1 MLDDTD
7 ISRTREQLLES
18 SSDDSDS
25 QNSDRGLENNQ
36 LVKTQSTRMASKA
49 KCEPPSFVSN
59 TKSYATY
66 KADLKRWSRIT
77 GIDKKLQ
84 AEVVVYSL
92 DGHKSGIKEKI
103 EVAIGDKLVDNEDGI
118 NELIAFLDGIYQ
130 QDEMSKAW
138 LKYKS
143 FQKVSRRKNQDILNF
158 ISDFD
163 REYNLAKTAGCV
175 YLGTILSFRLLE
187 AANLSENDEKFVL
200 TAIDFEQGKKNKD
213 LEMQMKAS
221 LKKFQGRSTVSM
233 EGKNELAIDSAFLSQ
248 VKDVLVSQGWGKKS
262 DQVRRRSNSN
272 PEGLKKNSSAYK
284 GKKNPLGED
293 GKPLKCFKCQSE
305 YHLAPKCNQKNSGK
319 KDEEKDK
326 EETLLASKIARML
339 NEGSEVSCICIGID
353 NDYDQRDKEIAV
365 QTGTADVTSVYPTGT
380 AVLTSVYPNTKGMEL
395 VMVTE
400 REEQLCLLVEDAKE

>member
-1 MLDDTD
+1 MYQTPNNGSGEHDGWAQVMKKDMLGD
-7 ISRTREQLLES
+7 IDIERTEEQLLES
-18 SSDDSDS
+18 SGDDSDS
-25 QNSDRGLENNQ
+25 QSSDGGQENNRR
-36 LVKTQSTRMASKA
+36 VKNQSTKMTSKA

-103 EVAIGDKLVDNEDGI
+103 EVAIGDRLVDNEDGI
-118 NELIAFLDGIYQ
+118 NELISFLDGIYQ
-130 QDEMSKAW
+130 QDEMSEAW

-175 YLGTILSFRLLE
+175 YSDTILSFRLLE

-213 LEMQMKAS
+213 LEVQMKAS

-233 EGKNELAIDSAFLSQ
+233 EGKNEFAIDPALLSQ

-262 DQVRRRSNSN
+262 DHVRRRSNSN
-272 PEGLKKNSSAYK
+272 PEGLKK
-284 GKKNPLGED
+284 
-293 GKPLKCFKCQSE
+293 
-305 YHLAPKCNQKNSGK
+305 
-319 KDEEKDK
+319 
-326 EETLLASKIARML
+326 
-339 NEGSEVSCICIGID
+339 
-353 NDYDQRDKEIAV
+353 
-365 QTGTADVTSVYPTGT
+365 TAK
-380 AVLTSVYPNTKGMEL
+380 LTKG
-395 VMVTE
+395 
-400 REEQLCLLVEDAKE
+400 RKIR